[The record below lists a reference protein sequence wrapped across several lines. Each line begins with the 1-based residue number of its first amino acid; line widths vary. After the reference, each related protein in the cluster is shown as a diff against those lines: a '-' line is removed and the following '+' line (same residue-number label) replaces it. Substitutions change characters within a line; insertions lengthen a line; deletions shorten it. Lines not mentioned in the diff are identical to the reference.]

1 MFEKRVKVRFAD
13 IDQAGIVY
21 YPKILHYCH
30 TVMEDFFEERAGVP
44 YPVLLKER
52 RLGLPTVRVEADY
65 RAPVRYGDDLR
76 VVMTVERMGRSSVTF
91 VFEAYRPDGVLAAS
105 SKLVKACV
113 NMDGFRATEI
123 PDFMRA
129 AFAQLAPDAGP

>member
-1 MFEKRVKVRFAD
+1 
-13 IDQAGIVY
+13 
-21 YPKILHYCH
+21 
-30 TVMEDFFEERAGVP
+30 
-44 YPVLLKER
+44 
-52 RLGLPTVRVEADY
+52 VRVEADY

-76 VVMTVERMGRSSVTF
+76 VVMTVERMGRSSITF
-91 VFEAYRPDGVLAAS
+91 VFEAHRPDGVMAAS

-129 AFAQLAPDAGP
+129 AFVQITRGG